1 MQAMNVADGGM
12 SAEAASSLADEL
24 AVGAADAAREL
35 RGVQRQLKDDWLL
48 ASANRLIAQQSALLE
63 ANARDLE
70 AAPQFGLSAAGID
83 RLRLDPTRI
92 ASMARGL
99 QQIAGLPDP
108 VGELIEGYRRP
119 NGLEVWRQRVPLG
132 VIFFI
137 YESRPNVTVDAAAIC
152 IKSGNAVILRGGKE
166 ALHSSAALLNVLQAA
181 ADEVGLPKRA
191 FQLVPTT
198 DRQVMGALLERA
210 DKVDLTIPR
219 GGRGLIEYVTE
230 RARMP
235 VLKHFDGNCHM
246 YVDRAADL
254 SLAVRLVTNAK
265 CQRMGVC
272 NACESL
278 LVHADVAVDF
288 LPQLEVA
295 LAPYAIELRGDERA
309 CLYLQACQPACQQDW
324 GEEYLGPILSVR
336 VVEDLQEAVV
346 HIAKY
351 GSGHTDAIVTSD
363 LAAARYFVQQVDSSA
378 VMVNTSTRF
387 NDGEQLGLGA
397 EIGISTDRLHARGP
411 CGLRELTT
419 YKSVVWGDGQIRS

>member
-1 MQAMNVADGGM
+1 MQAMQAVDGGM
-12 SAEAASSLADEL
+12 SAASAVGLADEL
-24 AVGAADAAREL
+24 ASGAAAAAREL
-35 RGVQRQLKDDWLL
+35 RSVYRQLKDDWLL
-48 ASANRLIAQQSALLE
+48 ASAQRLRAEQRTLLE
-63 ANARDLE
+63 ANQRDLD

-83 RLRLDPTRI
+83 RLRLDPTLI
-92 ASMARGL
+92 EAMAGGL
-99 QQIAGLPDP
+99 QQIAALPDP

-166 ALHSSAALLNVLQAA
+166 ALHSSAALLHILQAA
-181 ADEVGLPKRA
+181 ADEVGLPKGA
-191 FQLVPTT
+191 FQLVPTA

-210 DKVDLTIPR
+210 DQIDLTIPR
-219 GGRGLIEYVTE
+219 GGRGLIEYVTQ

-235 VLKHFDGNCHM
+235 VLKHYDGNCHM

-254 SLAVRLVTNAK
+254 RLAVTLVTNAK

-278 LVHADVAVDF
+278 LVHRDVAAEF
-288 LPQLEVA
+288 LPSLEAA
-295 LAPYAIELRGDERA
+295 LAPYRIELRGDELAGR
-309 CLYLQACQPACQQDW
+309 YLQACLPACEQDW
-324 GEEYLGPILSVR
+324 RQEYLGPILSVR
-336 VVEDLQEAVV
+336 VVDNLEEAIL

-351 GSGHTDAIVTSD
+351 GSGHTDAIVTTD
-363 LAAARYFVQQVDSSA
+363 LAAARHFVQLVDSSA

-419 YKSVVWGDGQIRS
+419 YKYVVWGDGQIRI

>member
-1 MQAMNVADGGM
+1 MNLVDGVM
-12 SAEAASSLADEL
+12 SAEAAGRLADDL
-24 AVGAADAAREL
+24 ASAAADAACEL
-35 RGVQRQLKDDWLL
+35 RRVDRQLKDQWLL
-48 ASANRLIAQQSALLE
+48 AAADRLMAEQSAVLE
-63 ANARDLE
+63 ANARDLA
-70 AAPQFGLSAAGID
+70 AAPQFGLSAAGVD
-83 RLRLDPTRI
+83 RLRLDPARI
-92 ASMARGL
+92 ESIARGL
-99 QQIAGLPDP
+99 QQIAALPDP

-166 ALHSSAALLNVLQAA
+166 ALHSSVALLGLLQVA
-181 ADEVGLPKRA
+181 ADEVGLPKKA
-191 FQLVPTT
+191 FQLVPTV
-198 DRQVMGALLERA
+198 DRQVMGALLERS
-210 DKVDLTIPR
+210 DRIDLTIPR
-219 GGRGLIEYVTE
+219 GGRGLIEYVTQ

-254 SLAVRLVTNAK
+254 PLAVTLVTNAK

-278 LVHADVAVDF
+278 VVHADVAADF
-288 LPQLEVA
+288 LPQLEEA
-295 LAPYAIELRGDERA
+295 LAPHQIELRGDERA
-309 CLYLQACQPACQQDW
+309 CRYLSSCQPACEQDW

-336 VVEDLQEAVV
+336 VVDSLEAATN

-351 GSGHTDAIVTSD
+351 GSGHTEAIVTAE
-363 LAAARYFVQQVDSSA
+363 LAAARRFVREVDSSA

-419 YKSVVWGDGQIRS
+419 YKYVVWGDGQIRT